1 MEIFGYRTLIAYKKA
16 KEVVKRTYK
25 LLKKFPAEE
34 RFAMCDQLR
43 RASVSITSN
52 IAEGIN
58 RFSVKDKAHF
68 IEMSYGSLMEVSSQ
82 FEIAEELGLVGV
94 VKDDEVKAAAR
105 QAVEEN
111 PKAVEDYHN
120 GEKASL
126 NFLMGQVMRLTKGK
140 ADPRETVKILK
151 ELLEE

>member
-1 MEIFGYRTLIAYKKA
+1 MEVFGYRKLIAYQKA

-82 FEIAEELGLVGV
+82 FEIAEDLGYITTEDRMSMDNLI
-94 VKDDEVKAAAR
+94 
-105 QAVEEN
+105 EE
-111 PKAVEDYHN
+111 ETRILS
-120 GEKASL
+120 GLL
-126 NFLMGQVMRLTKGK
+126 NSFKPSTEQK
-140 ADPRETVKILK
+140 P
-151 ELLEE
+151 